1 MALIIALINIVGWGL
16 IPLTVKGSP
25 QSQIAGMGIGASATA
40 LIIYLFTRPSI
51 DAGTWAVAFV
61 AGMLWTIGQ
70 MGQFI
75 SYTRIG
81 VSGTIPLST
90 GFQLVGNSL
99 IGVLI
104 FGEWPT
110 TQAKVIGFI
119 ALALVVIGIVLS
131 SKSDDQGSGNA
142 NAKNIMFLLIT
153 TIGFWIYSS
162 FPKLIAKNINPNV
175 SGLDYIFPEMFG
187 VLIGTVVYIIGSHST
202 EVYRNKMLWRNS
214 IAGIEF
220 SIGTLFYLLSVKQNG
235 VTNAFIYSQLCS
247 VISTFGGILF
257 LHEKKSKREMI
268 YIVIGLVFI
277 VAGSTLTGFAK

>member
-1 MALIIALINIVGWGL
+1 MALLIALVNIIGWGL
-16 IPLTVKGSP
+16 IPLTVKDSP

-40 LIIYLFTRPSI
+40 LIIYLFTRPAF
-51 DAGTWAVAFV
+51 DAATWAVAFV

-81 VSGTIPLST
+81 VSGTIPLSA

-110 TQAKVIGFI
+110 AHAKVIGFI

-131 SKSDDQGSGNA
+131 SKSDDKGSGDA
-142 NAKNIMFLLIT
+142 NAKNLAFLLIT

-162 FPKLIAKNINPNV
+162 FPKLIAKDINPGVN
-175 SGLDYIFPEMFG
+175 GLDYIFPEMLG
-187 VLIGTVVYIIGSHST
+187 VLVGTVVYVVASHST
-202 EVYRNKMLWRNS
+202 AVYRNKMIWRNS
-214 IAGIEF
+214 IAGV
-220 SIGTLFYLLSVKQNG
+220 GWYLV
-235 VTNAFIYSQLCS
+235 
-247 VISTFGGILF
+247 
-257 LHEKKSKREMI
+257 
-268 YIVIGLVFI
+268 
-277 VAGSTLTGFAK
+277 LT

>member
-1 MALIIALINIVGWGL
+1 MALLIALINIVGWGL

-25 QSQIAGMGIGASATA
+25 ASQIAGMGIGASATA

-51 DAGTWAVAFV
+51 DVTVWIVALI

-75 SYTRIG
+75 SYTKIG
-81 VSGTIPLST
+81 VSGTIPLSA

-110 TQAKVIGFI
+110 NTAKIIGFI

-131 SKSDDQGSGNA
+131 SKSDDQGSSNA
-142 NAKNIMFLLIT
+142 TTQNILFLLAT

-162 FPKLIAKNINPNV
+162 FPKLINQKINPSVN
-175 SGLDYIFPEMFG
+175 GLDYIFPEMLG
-187 VLIGTVVYIIGSHST
+187 VLIGTSIYILFSHNGKVYHDKITLH
-202 EVYRNKMLWRNS
+202 NCL
-214 IAGIEF
+214 AGIEF
-220 SIGTLFYLLSVKQNG
+220 GIGTLFYLFSVKQNG

-247 VISTFGGILF
+247 VIATFGGIWF
-257 LHEKKSKREMI
+257 LHERKSKREMI
-268 YIVIGLVFI
+268 FVTIGLIFI
-277 VAGSTLTGFAK
+277 IGGSVLTGFAK

>member
-1 MALIIALINIVGWGL
+1 MALLIALVNIIGWGL
-16 IPLTVKGSP
+16 IPLTVKDSP

-40 LIIYLFTRPSI
+40 LIIYLFTRPAF
-51 DAGTWAVAFV
+51 DAATWAVAFV

-81 VSGTIPLST
+81 VSGTIPLSA

-110 TQAKVIGFI
+110 AHAKVIGFI

-131 SKSDDQGSGNA
+131 SNSDDKGSGDA
-142 NAKNIMFLLIT
+142 NAKNIAFLLIT

-162 FPKLIAKNINPNV
+162 FPKLIAKDIMNR
-175 SGLDYIFPEMFG
+175 LDYIFPEMLG
-187 VLIGTVVYIIGSHST
+187 VLVGTVVYVIASHST
-202 EVYRNKMLWRNS
+202 AVYRNKMIWRNS
-214 IAGIEF
+214 IAGV
-220 SIGTLFYLLSVKQNG
+220 GWYLV
-235 VTNAFIYSQLCS
+235 
-247 VISTFGGILF
+247 
-257 LHEKKSKREMI
+257 
-268 YIVIGLVFI
+268 
-277 VAGSTLTGFAK
+277 LT

>member
-1 MALIIALINIVGWGL
+1 MALLIALVNIIGWGL
-16 IPLTVKGSP
+16 IPLTVKDSP

-40 LIIYLFTRPSI
+40 LIIYLFTRPAF
-51 DAGTWAVAFV
+51 DAATWAVAFV

-81 VSGTIPLST
+81 VSGTIPLSA

-110 TQAKVIGFI
+110 AHAKVIGFI

-131 SKSDDQGSGNA
+131 SNSDDKGSGDA
-142 NAKNIMFLLIT
+142 NAKNLAFLLIT

-162 FPKLIAKNINPNV
+162 FPKLIAKDIMNR
-175 SGLDYIFPEMFG
+175 LDYIFPEMLG
-187 VLIGTVVYIIGSHST
+187 VLVGTVVYVIASHST
-202 EVYRNKMLWRNS
+202 AVYRNKMIWRNS
-214 IAGIEF
+214 IAGV
-220 SIGTLFYLLSVKQNG
+220 GWYLV
-235 VTNAFIYSQLCS
+235 
-247 VISTFGGILF
+247 
-257 LHEKKSKREMI
+257 
-268 YIVIGLVFI
+268 
-277 VAGSTLTGFAK
+277 LT

>member
-1 MALIIALINIVGWGL
+1 MALLIALVNIIGWGL
-16 IPLTVKGSP
+16 IPLTVKDSP

-40 LIIYLFTRPSI
+40 LIIYLFTRPAF
-51 DAGTWAVAFV
+51 DAATWAVAFV

-81 VSGTIPLST
+81 VSGTIPLSA

-110 TQAKVIGFI
+110 AHAKVIGFI

-131 SKSDDQGSGNA
+131 SKSDDKGSGDA
-142 NAKNIMFLLIT
+142 NAKNIAFLLII

-162 FPKLIAKNINPNV
+162 FPKLIAKDIMN
-175 SGLDYIFPEMFG
+175 GLDYIFPEMLG
-187 VLIGTVVYIIGSHST
+187 VLVGTVVYVIASHST
-202 EVYRNKMLWRNS
+202 AVYRNKMIWRNS
-214 IAGIEF
+214 IAGV
-220 SIGTLFYLLSVKQNG
+220 GWYLV
-235 VTNAFIYSQLCS
+235 
-247 VISTFGGILF
+247 
-257 LHEKKSKREMI
+257 
-268 YIVIGLVFI
+268 
-277 VAGSTLTGFAK
+277 LT

>member
-1 MALIIALINIVGWGL
+1 MALLIALVNIIGWGL
-16 IPLTVKGSP
+16 IPLTVKDSP

-40 LIIYLFTRPSI
+40 LIIYLFTRPAF
-51 DAGTWAVAFV
+51 DAATLAVAFV

-81 VSGTIPLST
+81 VSGTIPLSA

-110 TQAKVIGFI
+110 AHAKVIGFI

-131 SKSDDQGSGNA
+131 SNSDDKGSGDA
-142 NAKNIMFLLIT
+142 NAKNIAFLLIT

-162 FPKLIAKNINPNV
+162 FPKLIAKDIMN
-175 SGLDYIFPEMFG
+175 GLDYIFPEMLG
-187 VLIGTVVYIIGSHST
+187 VLVGTVVYVIASHST
-202 EVYRNKMLWRNS
+202 AVYRNKMIWRNS
-214 IAGIEF
+214 IAGV
-220 SIGTLFYLLSVKQNG
+220 GWYLV
-235 VTNAFIYSQLCS
+235 
-247 VISTFGGILF
+247 
-257 LHEKKSKREMI
+257 
-268 YIVIGLVFI
+268 
-277 VAGSTLTGFAK
+277 LT

>member
-1 MALIIALINIVGWGL
+1 MALLIALVNIIGWGL
-16 IPLTVKGSP
+16 IPLTVKDSP

-40 LIIYLFTRPSI
+40 LIIYLFTRPAF
-51 DAGTWAVAFV
+51 DAATWAVAFV

-81 VSGTIPLST
+81 VSGTIPLSA

-110 TQAKVIGFI
+110 AHAKVIGFI

-131 SKSDDQGSGNA
+131 SNSDDKGSGDA
-142 NAKNIMFLLIT
+142 NAKNIAFLLIT

-162 FPKLIAKNINPNV
+162 FPKLIAKDIMN
-175 SGLDYIFPEMFG
+175 GLDYIFPEMLG
-187 VLIGTVVYIIGSHST
+187 VLVGTVVYVIASHST
-202 EVYRNKMLWRNS
+202 AVYRNKMIWRNS
-214 IAGIEF
+214 IAGV
-220 SIGTLFYLLSVKQNG
+220 GWYLV
-235 VTNAFIYSQLCS
+235 
-247 VISTFGGILF
+247 
-257 LHEKKSKREMI
+257 
-268 YIVIGLVFI
+268 
-277 VAGSTLTGFAK
+277 LT